1 MWEIMGPVG
10 WVVLGGLAGWI
21 ASKFV
26 GTDKEQGLLGNIL
39 AGIIGAFVGGWVIS
53 LIGGEGMTGFNIW
66 SFVVAV
72 IGAVIVL
79 MIWKALTGRK
89 K

>member
-1 MWEIMGPVG
+1 MGPVG

>member
-72 IGAVIVL
+72 IGAELVL
-79 MIWKALTGRK
+79 MNWKALTGRK

>member
-1 MWEIMGPVG
+1 MDAMNIVG

-26 GTDKEQGLLGNIL
+26 GSDKQQGLVGNIV
-39 AGIIGAFVGGWVIS
+39 AGIFGGVVGGWVFS
-53 LIGGEGMTGFNIW
+53 LIGGAGVTGFNIW
-66 SFVVAV
+66 SLAVAV
-72 IGAVIVL
+72 VGAVIVL
-79 MIWKALTGRK
+79 LIWKAITGK